1 MTPWYRNCLGPK
13 YTMDILKADTLPLP
27 GTPVTVLLV
36 STHPSDRLDLQRIMA
51 RSSWRLQVRATCGDG
66 LALLRQKRVAVV
78 ICDGERDGHDWRW
91 LLYEMA
97 DLPAPPKLI
106 VSSRL
111 ADERLWAEVLNL
123 GGYDVL
129 ATPFDEHEVLRAC
142 FLAWQN
148 WERPSR
154 DKLRAAAGE

>member
-1 MTPWYRNCLGPK
+1 M
-13 YTMDILKADTLPLP
+13 MDTRTTDTLPLP
-27 GTPVTVLLV
+27 DTHVTVLLV
-36 STHPSDRLDLQRIMA
+36 SAHQSDHISLQRILA
-51 RSSWRLQVRATCGDG
+51 RSCWKLQVRANWRDG
-66 LALLRQKRVAVV
+66 LALLRQRRVPVV
-78 ICDGERDGHDWRW
+78 ICDGEQTDSDWRA

-97 DLPAPPKLI
+97 DLPDAPKLI

-129 ATPFDEHEVLRAC
+129 ATPFDPREVLRAC

-148 WERPSR
+148 WERVPT
-154 DKLRAAAGE
+154 KQTLRSAAGD

>member
-1 MTPWYRNCLGPK
+1 MEVQ
-13 YTMDILKADTLPLP
+13 YTMDIRVSDTLPLP
-27 GTPVTVLLV
+27 EAPVTVLLV
-36 STHPSDRLDLQRIMA
+36 SAHPSDRISLQRILA
-51 RSSWRLQVRATCGDG
+51 GTDWKLQVRTTCHDG
-66 LALLRQKRVAVV
+66 ITLLRQKRVPVV
-78 ICDGERDGHDWRW
+78 ICDVGEIDTNWRC

-97 DLPAPPKLI
+97 DLATPPKLI

-129 ATPFDEHEVLRAC
+129 STPFDRGEVLRVC

-148 WERPSR
+148 WEHFPAW
-154 DKLRAAAGE
+154 DTLRSAAGN